1 MEVTVSGSLLLFL
14 GITFCLFRC
23 EARRSYRAEW
33 DDHKFYYRIQAIGMV
48 VTICSNM
55 GLTYIYKLNGWH
67 YNERRILD

>member
-1 MEVTVSGSLLLFL
+1 
-14 GITFCLFRC
+14 
-23 EARRSYRAEW
+23 
-33 DDHKFYYRIQAIGMV
+33 MV